1 MRRYLLHKHKQTLNS
16 ELSLLHHFAMLDL
29 SKTAYEVAT
38 LTIKNDADLLVEC
51 GDKPVPLYLIMDKGV
66 HLKLQIVGRQTVGD
80 WLLNIALDDG
90 AIIEATMADFG
101 PYQGHVTVNGELF
114 GVGSRLNW
122 HLASLSRQSDA
133 KTFSVN
139 FHHKAKNTAANMTNF
154 GVIEDKSKLI
164 FTGVSHIYKGAS
176 DSATHQTARIM
187 VFDDGCI
194 GRADPVLAIDDNEVA
209 ASHAAT
215 VGKINED
222 HLFYLKS
229 RGLSEQEARTLITYG
244 YLKPAIGQFND
255 TNVQKR
261 LLGLLE
267 ARL

>member
-1 MRRYLLHKHKQTLNS
+1 MRRYLLHKHKNTLNG
-16 ELSLLHHFAMLDL
+16 ELSLLHRFATLDL
-29 SKTAYEVAT
+29 SQTDHDVAT
-38 LTIKNDADLLVEC
+38 LTIKSDADLLIEC

-66 HLKLQIVGRQTVGD
+66 RLKLQIVGRQTSGD
-80 WLLNIALDDG
+80 WLLNIALDAG
-90 AIIEATMADFG
+90 AVIEATMADFG
-101 PYQGHVTVNGELF
+101 AYQGNITINGELF
-114 GVGSRLNW
+114 GIGSRLSW
-122 HLASLSRQSDA
+122 HLASLSRQNDA
-133 KTFSVN
+133 KTFAVN
-139 FHHKAKNTAANMTNF
+139 FHHKAKSTAAEMTNF

-164 FTGVSHIYKGAS
+164 FTGISHIYKGAS

-215 VGKINED
+215 VGKINEE

-229 RGLSEQEARTLITYG
+229 RGLSEPEARTLITYG

-255 TNVQKR
+255 TNVQKK
-261 LLGLLE
+261 LLALLE